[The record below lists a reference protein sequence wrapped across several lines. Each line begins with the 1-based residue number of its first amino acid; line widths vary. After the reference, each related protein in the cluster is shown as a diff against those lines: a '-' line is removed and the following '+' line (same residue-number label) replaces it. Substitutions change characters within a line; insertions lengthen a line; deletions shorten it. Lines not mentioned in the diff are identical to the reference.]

1 MAEPGEKPGLKLG
14 AFLPLGLFLALAGL
28 FAWGMWG
35 GRVDRTASALIGQPA
50 PTTTLPALTTG
61 GETRGDF
68 SLAQFSG
75 KVVIVNVFASWCGP
89 CRVEHPQLLQLSK
102 DSRFVVLG
110 LAYRDEPEDTL
121 KFLDELGNPFAAV
134 GIDRQGAL
142 GTQFGLSGVPET
154 YLIDGGGVVRFKVTG
169 ELTPQKAGELARL
182 AAGLVR

>member
-1 MAEPGEKPGLKLG
+1 MSEPAPEQPKPPVRWG
-14 AFLPLGLFLALAGL
+14 AFLPLGLFLGLAGL

-35 GRVDRTASALIGQPA
+35 GRVDRTESALIGQPA
-50 PTTTLPALTTG
+50 PVTTLPALTT
-61 GETRGDF
+61 RGDF
-68 SLAQFSG
+68 SINQFAG
-75 KVVIVNVFASWCGP
+75 RVVILNVFASWCAP

-142 GTQFGLSGVPET
+142 GVQFGLAGVPET
-154 YLIDGGGVVRFKVTG
+154 YLIDASGVVRFKVTG
-169 ELTPQKAGELARL
+169 ELTPQKAGELARM
-182 AAGLVR
+182 AAGLGG